1 MLRGMRASLVL
12 AASLS
17 AALSAQDTSSA
28 QRLMQT
34 LNTELL
40 NSRSATA
47 TLETWCR
54 DHRLASEPKIVA
66 RLVPGAAKATSA
78 EQRAR
83 LQVADHGQVKYRRV
97 ELRCGDRILS
107 EADNWY
113 VPGRLTP
120 EMNRLLD
127 TTNTPFGRAVASLEP
142 YRKTISTRTLWNGQ
156 GAAPAALFEHRAVLY
171 TRDHQPFS
179 EVVEVYQRHVLPAGK

>member
-1 MLRGMRASLVL
+1 MLK
-12 AASLS
+12 
-17 AALSAQDTSSA
+17 
-28 QRLMQT
+28 

-66 RLVPGAAKATSA
+66 RLVPGAASAPSA

-83 LQVADHGQVKYRRV
+83 LAVSDSDEVKYRLV
-97 ELRCGDRILS
+97 DLRCGDQTLS
-107 EADNWY
+107 KAENWY
-113 VPGRLTP
+113 VPSRLTA

-127 TTNTPFGRAVASLEP
+127 TTDTPFGRAVASLEP
-142 YRKTISTRTLWNGQ
+142 YRKTIATRMLWSGK
-156 GAAPAALFEHRAVLY
+156 GSAPGALFEHRAVLY

-179 EVVEVYQRHVLPAGK
+179 EVVEVYQRQVLPVRQ